1 MVFLYVEIN
10 TTAILILVM
19 LLYNLRGSGHR
30 MPDEKLFR
38 CLLWATIAV
47 LLCDMVGW
55 TVNGQTFPAA
65 RSLNAAANTFYF
77 FLTGLIA
84 FLWLLY
90 ADYKLH
96 EDRSRLRRICTR
108 LSLPFLLLAAAS
120 LTTPLTGWL
129 FTIDGS
135 GYYQRG
141 SGYWFQ
147 TLVAW
152 FYLVCPTVSAL
163 RRLHRGMDRAS
174 RQNCVAIVTFAVIP
188 FICSIIQTLFYGI
201 PLVWIGIT
209 LALLLTFINIQNRQ
223 ISLDGLTG
231 INNRGQLN
239 KYLSARMADTVSEG
253 TLFLILLDLDQFK
266 TINDTCGHSV
276 GDATLVLTAELLKTV
291 CGRNA
296 RSTFLAR
303 YGGDE
308 FAIVCCPNTEE
319 QVCSLID
326 GIQAEACRVF
336 QSDVLPCRPRL
347 SIGYAA
353 YHPEQM
359 PDIDD
364 LIAAADA
371 RMYQAKATHKQFLS

>member
-239 KYLSARMADTVSEG
+239 KYLSARMADSAAS
-253 TLFLILLDLDQFK
+253 TLSSQISSSD
-266 TINDTCGHSV
+266 S
-276 GDATLVLTAELLKTV
+276 A
-291 CGRNA
+291 
-296 RSTFLAR
+296 
-303 YGGDE
+303 
-308 FAIVCCPNTEE
+308 AIA
-319 QVCSLID
+319 S
-326 GIQAEACRVF
+326 
-336 QSDVLPCRPRL
+336 S
-347 SIGYAA
+347 
-353 YHPEQM
+353 
-359 PDIDD
+359 
-364 LIAAADA
+364 
-371 RMYQAKATHKQFLS
+371 